1 MLTTFIQT
9 NFMAF
14 MILSALIIIMIAN
27 RKSNMPEAGLF
38 KMAIILVTC
47 LIAAD
52 CIDKVAVE
60 MVEAGRDQPRDRHY
74 QHPDRAAGELRGHH
88 GCG

>member
-27 RKSNMPEAGLF
+27 RKSNMPAAGYF
-38 KMAIILVTC
+38 KAAIVLMSC

-52 CIDKVAVE
+52 CINQVAVE
-60 MVEAGRDQPRDRHY
+60 MVEAGRDQPGDRHY
-74 QHPDRAAGELRGHH
+74 QHPDRAAGALCGHH